1 MFIAEQT
8 GERVCSGRIN
18 TNVRPS
24 GALKKRKHPCRMPP
38 FLFCYLQMLRFKP
51 SIIYMPAMVPWSG
64 TPIAFA
70 EKTAAFPNFGFF
82 RKDGCN
88 FLEQLRELSCIIF
101 GGWYFTLLWQIDI
114 MRCNRRRK
122 DSGKLLT
129 LKEIAELA
137 GVSWLS

>member
-1 MFIAEQT
+1 MFKAEQT
-8 GERVCSGRIN
+8 GERVCPWHKKHKCAS
-18 TNVRPS
+18 VRR
-24 GALKKRKHPCRMPP
+24 AQKRKHPCRMLP

-51 SIIYMPAMVPWSG
+51 SIIYMPAMASWSG

-70 EKTAAFPNFGFF
+70 ENTAAVF
-82 RKDGCN
+82 RKDGYN

-114 MRCNRRRK
+114 MRCSRRRK
-122 DSGKLLT
+122 DAGKLLA